1 MTGHGTQSSGLG
13 DKVGIRHM
21 LDSII
26 LEVFPNP
33 TDSVMPTSVRIG
45 KVRAS
50 TGVTCCQAHGEARV
64 RIHALFSGMQR
75 LHLVHLEM
83 GCRGY
88 G

>member
-1 MTGHGTQSSGLG
+1 MTRHGTQSSALG
-13 DKVGIRHM
+13 DKVGISHM
-21 LDSII
+21 LDSIT

-33 TDSVMPTSVRIG
+33 KDSVMPTSARIS

-50 TGVTCCQAHGEARV
+50 TGVTCCQAHGDARV
-64 RIHALFSGMQR
+64 LIHALFSGMQR
-75 LHLVHLEM
+75 LHLVNLEM